1 MLLYEIIASLLIT
14 TMLSTTCAQE
24 LLRLSQE
31 AKNIENSYW
40 AYYLLEEAA
49 FAWHAGHTAWLDSEW
64 KSRVSQILPHGR
76 SETQCEAHD
85 CLFIVSK
92 SRCINYFAFVYFC
105 YKYCVAVTFSRTE
118 VY

>member
-14 TMLSTTCAQE
+14 AMLSTTCVQE

-49 FAWHAGHTAWLDSEW
+49 FAWHAGHTAWLDFEW
-64 KSRVSQILPHGR
+64 KSRVSYILPQGLGDA
-76 SETQCEAHD
+76 QCESHD
-85 CLFIVSK
+85 CLFTVSYRQSVRAPPIIYQ
-92 SRCINYFAFVYFC
+92 SRAKASFV
-105 YKYCVAVTFSRTE
+105 
-118 VY
+118 